1 MGGTSNQSSEFH
13 STESFDEPDWR
24 LVVPSDDTGELA
36 GLHVLVEID
45 GPVATLTLN
54 RPDKR
59 NAVRMS
65 MWAAIEAHVSGLA
78 KNSDVRILVV
88 RGAGEHFC
96 AGADIS
102 ELTNGPGGEYARV
115 NWAAEEALAN
125 FPGPTIAM
133 IRGNCVGGGVSIAT
147 ACDLRFASH
156 DAVFGITPS
165 KLGIVYPTNAL
176 ERATRVMGASAT
188 KHLMYSGELIDAQRA
203 LRIGLVDEVHSEA
216 ELEQRVQE
224 YVEALLVRSA
234 LTQVAS
240 KAMIDEVI
248 REGRVK
254 PASTLHWETEMDRS
268 GEVREGVAAFLAK
281 RAPRWPWKRS

>member
-1 MGGTSNQSSEFH
+1 MPA
-13 STESFDEPDWR
+13 DE
-24 LVVPSDDTGELA
+24 TGELA
-36 GLHVLVEID
+36 NMNVLVTVD
-45 GPVATLTLN
+45 GPVATMTLN

-65 MWAAIEAHVSGLA
+65 MWAAIAAHVNALVEDS
-78 KNSDVRILVV
+78 NVRVLVV
-88 RGAGEHFC
+88 KGAGEHFC

-115 NWAAEEALAN
+115 NWNAEEALAN

-147 ACDLRFASH
+147 ACDIRIAST
-156 DAVFGITPS
+156 DAIFGITPS

-176 ERATRVMGASAT
+176 ERAVRLIGPSAT
-188 KHLMYSGELIDAQRA
+188 KHLMYSGELIDADRA
-203 LRIGLVDEVHSEA
+203 LRIGLIDELMDASVLETRVH
-216 ELEQRVQE
+216 ELVATL
-224 YVEALLVRSA
+224 VERSS

-240 KAMIDEVI
+240 KAMIDEVV
-248 REGRVK
+248 RDGRVK
-254 PASTLHWETEMDRS
+254 PATTLFWETEMDKS

-281 RAPRWPWKRS
+281 RPVRWPWKRA

>member
-1 MGGTSNQSSEFH
+1 MAA
-13 STESFDEPDWR
+13 DE
-24 LVVPSDDTGELA
+24 TGELA
-36 GLHVLVEID
+36 NMNVLVSVD

-65 MWAAIEAHVSGLA
+65 MWAAINAHITA
-78 KNSDVRILVV
+78 IIEDPEVRILVV
-88 RGAGEHFC
+88 KGAGDHFC

-115 NWAAEEALAN
+115 NWNAEEALAN

-147 ACDLRFASH
+147 ACDIRIAST
-156 DAVFGITPS
+156 DSIFGITPA

-176 ERATRVMGASAT
+176 ERAVRLLGASAT
-188 KHLMYSGELIDAQRA
+188 KHLMYSGELIDANRA
-203 LRIGLVDEVHSEA
+203 ARIGLIDELLDPA
-216 ELEQRVQE
+216 ELERRVAQLVATL
-224 YVEALLVRSA
+224 VERSA

-240 KAMIDEVI
+240 KAMIDEVV
-248 REGRVK
+248 RDGRVK
-254 PASTLHWETEMDRS
+254 PATTLHWETEMDKS

-281 RAPRWPWKRS
+281 RPVRWPWKRS

>member
-1 MGGTSNQSSEFH
+1 MAA
-13 STESFDEPDWR
+13 DE
-24 LVVPSDDTGELA
+24 TGELA
-36 GLHVLVEID
+36 NMNVLVSVD

-65 MWAAIEAHVSGLA
+65 MWAAINAHITALVE
-78 KNSDVRILVV
+78 DPEIRILVV
-88 RGAGEHFC
+88 KGAGDHFC

-115 NWAAEEALAN
+115 NWNAEEALAN

-147 ACDLRFASH
+147 ACDIRIAST
-156 DAVFGITPS
+156 DSIFGITPA

-176 ERATRVMGASAT
+176 ERAVRLLGASAT
-188 KHLMYSGELIDAQRA
+188 KHLMYSGELIDANRA
-203 LRIGLVDEVHSEA
+203 VRIGLIDELLDPA
-216 ELEQRVQE
+216 ELEGRVAQLVTTL
-224 YVEALLVRSA
+224 VERSA

-240 KAMIDEVI
+240 KAMIDEVT
-248 REGRVK
+248 RDGRVK
-254 PASTLHWETEMDRS
+254 PATTLHWETEMDKS

-281 RAPRWPWKRS
+281 RPVRWPWKRS

>member
-1 MGGTSNQSSEFH
+1 MAA
-13 STESFDEPDWR
+13 DE
-24 LVVPSDDTGELA
+24 TGELA
-36 GLHVLVEID
+36 NMNVLVSVD

-59 NAVRMS
+59 NAVRMG
-65 MWAAIEAHVSGLA
+65 MWAAINAHITALVE
-78 KNSDVRILVV
+78 DPEIRILVV
-88 RGAGEHFC
+88 KGAGDHFC

-115 NWAAEEALAN
+115 NWNAEEALAN

-147 ACDLRFASH
+147 ACDIRIAST
-156 DAVFGITPS
+156 DSIFGITPA

-176 ERATRVMGASAT
+176 ERAVRLLGASAT
-188 KHLMYSGELIDAQRA
+188 KHLMYSGELIDANRA
-203 LRIGLVDEVHSEA
+203 ARIGLIDELLDPA
-216 ELEQRVQE
+216 ELEGRVAQLVTTL
-224 YVEALLVRSA
+224 VERSA

-240 KAMIDEVI
+240 KAMIDEVT
-248 REGRVK
+248 RDGRVK
-254 PASTLHWETEMDRS
+254 PATTLHWETEMDKS

-281 RAPRWPWKRS
+281 RPVRWPWKRS

>member
-1 MGGTSNQSSEFH
+1 MAA
-13 STESFDEPDWR
+13 DE
-24 LVVPSDDTGELA
+24 TGELA
-36 GLHVLVEID
+36 NMNVLVSVD

-65 MWAAIEAHVSGLA
+65 MWAAINAHITALIE
-78 KNSDVRILVV
+78 DPEVRILVV
-88 RGAGEHFC
+88 KGAGDHFC

-115 NWAAEEALAN
+115 NWNAEEALAN

-147 ACDLRFASH
+147 ACDIRIAST
-156 DAVFGITPS
+156 DSIFGITPA

-176 ERATRVMGASAT
+176 ERAVRLLGASAT
-188 KHLMYSGELIDAQRA
+188 KHLMYSGELIDANRA
-203 LRIGLVDEVHSEA
+203 ARIGLIDELLDPA
-216 ELEQRVQE
+216 ELEGRVTQLVTTL
-224 YVEALLVRSA
+224 VERSA

-240 KAMIDEVI
+240 KAMIDEVT
-248 REGRVK
+248 RDGRVK
-254 PASTLHWETEMDRS
+254 PATTLHWETEMDKS

-281 RAPRWPWKRS
+281 RPVRWPWKRS

>member
-1 MGGTSNQSSEFH
+1 MAA
-13 STESFDEPDWR
+13 DE
-24 LVVPSDDTGELA
+24 TGELA
-36 GLHVLVEID
+36 NMNVLVSVD

-65 MWAAIEAHVSGLA
+65 MWAAINAHITALVE
-78 KNSDVRILVV
+78 DPEIRILVV
-88 RGAGEHFC
+88 KGAGDHFC

-115 NWAAEEALAN
+115 NWNAEEALAN

-147 ACDLRFASH
+147 ACDIRIAST
-156 DAVFGITPS
+156 DSIFGITPA

-176 ERATRVMGASAT
+176 ERAVRLLGASAT
-188 KHLMYSGELIDAQRA
+188 KHLMYSGELIDANRA
-203 LRIGLVDEVHSEA
+203 ARIGLIDELLDPA
-216 ELEQRVQE
+216 ELEGRVAKLVATL
-224 YVEALLVRSA
+224 VERSA

-240 KAMIDEVI
+240 KAMIDEVV
-248 REGRVK
+248 RDGRVK
-254 PASTLHWETEMDRS
+254 PATTLHWETEMDKS

-281 RAPRWPWKRS
+281 RPVRWPWKRS

>member
-1 MGGTSNQSSEFH
+1 MN
-13 STESFDEPDWR
+13 
-24 LVVPSDDTGELA
+24 
-36 GLHVLVEID
+36 VLVSVD

-65 MWAAIEAHVSGLA
+65 MWAAINAHITALVE
-78 KNSDVRILVV
+78 DPEIRILVV
-88 RGAGEHFC
+88 KGAGDHFC

-115 NWAAEEALAN
+115 NWNAEEALAN

-147 ACDLRFASH
+147 ACDIRIAST
-156 DAVFGITPS
+156 DSIFGITPA

-176 ERATRVMGASAT
+176 ERAVRLLGASAT
-188 KHLMYSGELIDAQRA
+188 KHLMYSGELIDANRA
-203 LRIGLVDEVHSEA
+203 ARIGLIDELLDPA
-216 ELEQRVQE
+216 ELEGRVAQLVTTL
-224 YVEALLVRSA
+224 VERSA

-240 KAMIDEVI
+240 KAMIDEVT
-248 REGRVK
+248 RDGRVK
-254 PASTLHWETEMDRS
+254 PATTLHWETEMDKS

-281 RAPRWPWKRS
+281 RPVRWPWKRS

>member
-1 MGGTSNQSSEFH
+1 MAA
-13 STESFDEPDWR
+13 DE
-24 LVVPSDDTGELA
+24 TGELA
-36 GLHVLVEID
+36 NMNVLVSVD

-65 MWAAIEAHVSGLA
+65 MWAAINAHITALVE
-78 KNSDVRILVV
+78 DPEIRILVV
-88 RGAGEHFC
+88 KGAGDHFC

-115 NWAAEEALAN
+115 NWNAEEALAN

-147 ACDLRFASH
+147 ACDIRIAST
-156 DAVFGITPS
+156 DSIFGITPA

-176 ERATRVMGASAT
+176 ERAVRLLGASAT
-188 KHLMYSGELIDAQRA
+188 KHLMYSGELIDANRA
-203 LRIGLVDEVHSEA
+203 ARIGLIDELLDPA
-216 ELEQRVQE
+216 ELEGRVAQLVTTL
-224 YVEALLVRSA
+224 VERSA

-240 KAMIDEVI
+240 KAMIDEVV
-248 REGRVK
+248 RDGRVK
-254 PASTLHWETEMDRS
+254 PATTRHWEDEMDKS

-281 RAPRWPWKRS
+281 RPVRWPWKRS

>member
-1 MGGTSNQSSEFH
+1 MTV
-13 STESFDEPDWR
+13 TT
-24 LVVPSDDTGELA
+24 DDTGELA
-36 GLHVLVEID
+36 GLQVLVQVD

-54 RPDKR
+54 RPEKR

-65 MWAAIEAHVSGLA
+65 MWAAIDAHVSALA
-78 KNSDVRILVV
+78 KDSSVRILVV

-147 ACDLRFASH
+147 ACDLRFASRE
-156 DAVFGITPS
+156 AIFGITPS

-176 ERATRVMGASAT
+176 ERAARLVGGPSA
-188 KHLMYSGELIDAQRA
+188 KHLMYSGELIDAERA
-203 LRIGLVDEVHSEA
+203 LRIGLIDELHDADALEARVSEFVNTL
-216 ELEQRVQE
+216 LE
-224 YVEALLVRSA
+224 RSS

-240 KAMIDEVI
+240 KAMIDEVT

-281 RAPRWPWKRS
+281 RAPRWPWRRS

>member
-1 MGGTSNQSSEFH
+1 MAA
-13 STESFDEPDWR
+13 DE
-24 LVVPSDDTGELA
+24 TGELA
-36 GLHVLVEID
+36 NMNVLVSVN
-45 GPVATLTLN
+45 GPIATLTLN

-65 MWAAIEAHVSGLA
+65 MWAAINAHVTALTE
-78 KNSDVRILVV
+78 DPEVRILVV
-88 RGAGEHFC
+88 KGAGDHFC

-115 NWAAEEALAN
+115 NWNAEEALAN

-147 ACDLRFASH
+147 ACDIRIAST
-156 DAVFGITPS
+156 DSIFGITPA

-176 ERATRVMGASAT
+176 ERAVRLLGASAT

-203 LRIGLVDEVHSEA
+203 LRIGLIDEL
-216 ELEQRVQE
+216 LEPDALEDRVAQLVATL
-224 YVEALLVRSA
+224 VERSA

-240 KAMIDEVI
+240 KAMIDEVV
-248 REGRVK
+248 RDGRVK
-254 PASTLHWETEMDRS
+254 PATTLYWETEMDKS

-281 RAPRWPWKRS
+281 RPVRWPWKRS

>member
-1 MGGTSNQSSEFH
+1 MAA
-13 STESFDEPDWR
+13 DE
-24 LVVPSDDTGELA
+24 TGELA
-36 GLHVLVEID
+36 NMNVLVSVN

-65 MWAAIEAHVSGLA
+65 MWAAINAHVTALTE
-78 KNSDVRILVV
+78 DPEVRILVV
-88 RGAGEHFC
+88 KGGGDHFC

-115 NWAAEEALAN
+115 NWNAEEALAN

-147 ACDLRFASH
+147 ACDIRIAST
-156 DAVFGITPS
+156 DSIFGITPA

-176 ERATRVMGASAT
+176 ERAVRLLGASAT

-203 LRIGLVDEVHSEA
+203 LRIGLIDELLEPDALENRVMQFA
-216 ELEQRVQE
+216 ETL
-224 YVEALLVRSA
+224 VERSA

-240 KAMIDEVI
+240 KAMIDEVV
-248 REGRVK
+248 RDGRVK
-254 PASTLHWETEMDRS
+254 PATTLYWETEMDKS

-281 RAPRWPWKRS
+281 RPVRWPWKRS

>member
-1 MGGTSNQSSEFH
+1 MAA
-13 STESFDEPDWR
+13 DE
-24 LVVPSDDTGELA
+24 TGELA
-36 GLHVLVEID
+36 NMNVLVSVN

-65 MWAAIEAHVSGLA
+65 MWAAINAHVTALTE
-78 KNSDVRILVV
+78 DPEVRILVV
-88 RGAGEHFC
+88 KGAGDHFC

-115 NWAAEEALAN
+115 NWNAEEALAN

-147 ACDLRFASH
+147 ACDIRIAST
-156 DAVFGITPS
+156 DSIFGITPA

-176 ERATRVMGASAT
+176 ERAVRLLGASAT
-188 KHLMYSGELIDAQRA
+188 KHFMYSGELIDAQRA
-203 LRIGLVDEVHSEA
+203 LRIGLIDEL
-216 ELEQRVQE
+216 LEPDALEDRVMQF
-224 YVEALLVRSA
+224 VETLVERSA

-240 KAMIDEVI
+240 KAMIDEVV
-248 REGRVK
+248 RDGRVK
-254 PASTLHWETEMDRS
+254 PATTLYWETEMDKS

-281 RAPRWPWKRS
+281 RPVRWPWKRS

>member
-1 MGGTSNQSSEFH
+1 MAA
-13 STESFDEPDWR
+13 DE
-24 LVVPSDDTGELA
+24 TGELA
-36 GLHVLVEID
+36 NMNVLVSVD

-65 MWAAIEAHVSGLA
+65 MWAAINAHITALIE
-78 KNSDVRILVV
+78 DPEVRILVV
-88 RGAGEHFC
+88 KGAGDHFC

-115 NWAAEEALAN
+115 NWNAEEALAN

-147 ACDLRFASH
+147 ACDIRIAST
-156 DAVFGITPS
+156 DSIFGITPA

-176 ERATRVMGASAT
+176 ERAVRLLGASAT
-188 KHLMYSGELIDAQRA
+188 KHLMYSGELIDANRA
-203 LRIGLVDEVHSEA
+203 ARIGLIDELLDPA
-216 ELEQRVQE
+216 ELEGRVTQLVTTL
-224 YVEALLVRSA
+224 VERSA

-240 KAMIDEVI
+240 KAMIDEVV
-248 REGRVK
+248 RDGRVK
-254 PASTLHWETEMDRS
+254 PATTLHWETEMDKS

-281 RAPRWPWKRS
+281 RPVRWPWKRS